1 MNKNHK
7 VSNKYLSA
15 LGHATNSIFLLT
27 RHISI
32 SDDDSTM
39 EAPHTKTLII
49 SVSARLFNF
58 MYLLYF
64 CLSSIFPYSISK
76 TFYLL
81 LYLILIHLCSLIY
94 FRFDLIRPNSGFNSS
109 HFHFLAVLTQ
119 EGDVNRYLMHYSIR
133 SFLLLLLLI
142 TMTRGLIK
150 FGEMTKI

>member
-1 MNKNHK
+1 
-7 VSNKYLSA
+7 
-15 LGHATNSIFLLT
+15 
-27 RHISI
+27 
-32 SDDDSTM
+32 M

-58 MYLLYF
+58 MFLL
-64 CLSSIFPYSISK
+64 LSSVFPYSISK
-76 TFYLL
+76 TFDLL
-81 LYLILIHLCSLIY
+81 LYPILIHLCSLIY

>member
-1 MNKNHK
+1 MNKNCK

-58 MYLLYF
+58 IYLL
-64 CLSSIFPYSISK
+64 LSSVFPYSISK

-81 LYLILIHLCSLIY
+81 LYPILIHLCSLIY